1 MCIRDRN
8 TGDGIEAM
16 LLDSFSQASSAR
28 KRWYLENGRDCI
40 TSFAS
45 KSNADSIVSIL
56 FCTKL
61 GNVYNIIFD
70 TITDKWTLLK
80 EYDDLG
86 NDSLTD
92 ISLGNSGFETSW
104 ESEIG
109 QIENALISGFDN
121 KVRFFTKQNRKS
133 LSLETEPFYSTFR
146 GDNILTSV
154 DYKIVQRRSQ
164 TSFTTIC
171 CGNITNLGCA
181 IYKRTTRGEWI
192 LLQYLNRISEKFETI
207 RSVNCQI
214 ITKQRSDRITIFCG
228 SEVGK
233 IFEWTLDWKTNI
245 LVDRNCHVVGKDTD
259 VVHKLQCIN
268 DSVYFLINSK
278 FIGCIKY

>member
-1 MCIRDRN
+1 MSEIIAQSHNSEAITSFHVTKNLKYILYTSLYCNQSAKKYGKLQLFNRDTGKTTLLRGQISIVEEKLDYSLSPINVLEVPVLVNAKGNKKVTKVSWVLMN

-133 LSLETEPFYSTFR
+133 LS
-146 GDNILTSV
+146 
-154 DYKIVQRRSQ
+154 
-164 TSFTTIC
+164 
-171 CGNITNLGCA
+171 
-181 IYKRTTRGEWI
+181 
-192 LLQYLNRISEKFETI
+192 
-207 RSVNCQI
+207 
-214 ITKQRSDRITIFCG
+214 
-228 SEVGK
+228 
-233 IFEWTLDWKTNI
+233 
-245 LVDRNCHVVGKDTD
+245 
-259 VVHKLQCIN
+259 
-268 DSVYFLINSK
+268 
-278 FIGCIKY
+278 